1 MAIIKNKPLFEF
13 KEGDWAKPRHIIIEG
28 TDEEIG
34 YDLGCLAKNDYG
46 IKLCPWVS
54 PEYGIAKRKYL
65 EQNFPAF
72 AERSKGV
79 RRAYGLPADDMG
91 PPGEFIRFGKSKT
104 SA

>member
-34 YDLGCLAKNDYG
+34 YDLGTLAKNDYG
-46 IKLCPWVS
+46 TELCPWVS

-65 EQNFPAF
+65 EKNFPSF

-79 RRAYGLPADDMG
+79 CVVPLDFLPT
-91 PPGEFIRFGKSKT
+91 T
-104 SA
+104 SNSILRCYLTIFTT